1 VRVVRAGG
9 CAAAAGAK
17 VLRADCRWAAWKAET
32 DYRRARNETQGRAD
46 FDAEAE
52 AEPPGGLYCAW
63 CGKAIEPR
71 RRRRES
77 FCGANCRAAAW
88 KARTGWK
95 GLCGRLTGRS
105 WRYGCPESRDGRRAR
120 CWVSW
125 PRFEVARGD
134 GGAAAEQAEQ
144 IQQGVGGLRQ
154 GDGGDALRGVRASA
168 ASAAL

>member
-17 VLRADCRWAAWKAET
+17 VLRAELPVGGMEGGDRLPPGEK
-32 DYRRARNETQGRAD
+32 RNPGGAD
-46 FDAEAE
+46 FNAEAE

-88 KARTGWK
+88 KARTGWN
-95 GLCGRLTGRS
+95 GPVRAADGPELAIWVPR
-105 WRYGCPESRDGRRAR
+105 ESR
-120 CWVSW
+120 W
-125 PRFEVARGD
+125 PPSSLLGLVA
-134 GGAAAEQAEQ
+134 
-144 IQQGVGGLRQ
+144 
-154 GDGGDALRGVRASA
+154 ALRGSPR
-168 ASAAL
+168 